1 VFFGANVTTAYSSNP
16 SFAVASGLLTTGASF
31 TNPKLAGLAPTT
43 YIGAF
48 GTTDWTDGWAEF
60 LPNAKVY

>member
-1 VFFGANVTTAYSSNP
+1 VTTAYAANP
-16 SFAVASGLLTTGASF
+16 NFEVAATGLLTTGASF
-31 TNPKLAGLAPTT
+31 TNAKWAGLDSTT

-48 GTTDWTDGWAEF
+48 GSTDWTDGWAEF